1 MDTNNYWISIKGN
14 HFYEDNTD
22 DATEIITQGSYTA
35 MNGGYEIVY
44 DETEP
49 ETGSITK
56 TTVTIDPQ
64 HRITV
69 VREGDIESHMIFEQG
84 QKHLVHYDTEFGSI
98 TIGVSASR
106 VRYTLGE
113 NGGDISID
121 YALEIDN
128 TVATENKLIMNVR
141 EVAHVS

>member
-1 MDTNNYWISIKGN
+1 
-14 HFYEDNTD
+14 
-22 DATEIITQGSYTA
+22 
-35 MNGGYEIVY
+35 
-44 DETEP
+44 
-49 ETGSITK
+49 
-56 TTVTIDPQ
+56 
-64 HRITV
+64 
-69 VREGDIESHMIFEQG
+69 MIFEQG

-141 EVAHVS
+141 EVTHVS